1 VFPGSP
7 NRIRWRCIYLLR
19 ACRSGGRRIHLKM
32 SEEDEEIYQ
41 CLLLL
46 LPLKSLLAR
55 RLGRL

>member
-1 VFPGSP
+1 M
-7 NRIRWRCIYLLR
+7 RWRCIYSLR

-55 RLGRL
+55 RLQRL